1 MKKVLSMLLA
11 FALVLGLMPPVA
23 YAAESDLS
31 TVTVTTDKTVLKA
44 GDSITISLS
53 NDKAIDNLSCFQFN
67 VEFAKEAYIKTDS
80 SVGDACKFTMV
91 GDATSNIGPIAEKR
105 WGLAISALDTQSN
118 PFSLNAGFIASVTL
132 TATEN
137 ITADN
142 AAISVYTDCLS
153 DYDFVDLDVNLVGG
167 NIDVTVSEETNYTV
181 SMGDDKTVTAGET
194 VNIPVTIG
202 HTDET
207 VTTYNA
213 YDMTFGYDASKLD
226 LNMATVESEGYSVI
240 PGDNQV
246 RIVRYGADTALGEAL
261 QLSFTAKSTGTSEV
275 TVLSAKV
282 DQAANSVEFDAPE
295 AVLADDGKVSIT
307 VSGYTVSL
315 PDDFTTDEEDLVVEP
330 GEDFTFKPV
339 DPNYDYTFS
348 VAVGD
353 TVTDN
358 QTFGDNGSY
367 TIENINGNV
376 TVTVTEKTPKSFS
389 VTLDEDMTGASTATY
404 NTDYTFTLDKK
415 DGYTYNVQMTIG
427 GADYTGFTVTE
438 NEGTLTYTIPGSDI
452 TGAIVAKGNK
462 TEVIPESYSVTFTG
476 NGAGDV
482 AEGTAASAEHGK
494 DYTFALD
501 KEAGYSYTV
510 TATMG
515 GEAVDVTE
523 GEAGYTIQK
532 VTGELVINIEKE
544 SSLGIDEVTVSTYV
558 ELDNKTMYL
567 VSVAGTPEENKAF
580 AYDGNVMYKTS
591 AYGENVYSWL
601 VIVDKAEAALTVE
614 AATAMIT
621 LADASAETLAQTY
634 DVNMTGTADV
644 NDAQLVYDMYNGKY
658 SDFTTVTVQKF
669 LNADVNTDKVINAAD
684 AVAVV
689 HNAN

>member
-226 LNMATVESEGYSVI
+226 LNMAAVESEGYSVI

-246 RIVRYGADTALGEAL
+246 RIVRYGADTALGEA
-261 QLSFTAKSTGTSEV
+261 
-275 TVLSAKV
+275 
-282 DQAANSVEFDAPE
+282 
-295 AVLADDGKVSIT
+295 
-307 VSGYTVSL
+307 
-315 PDDFTTDEEDLVVEP
+315 
-330 GEDFTFKPV
+330 
-339 DPNYDYTFS
+339 
-348 VAVGD
+348 
-353 TVTDN
+353 
-358 QTFGDNGSY
+358 
-367 TIENINGNV
+367 
-376 TVTVTEKTPKSFS
+376 
-389 VTLDEDMTGASTATY
+389 
-404 NTDYTFTLDKK
+404 
-415 DGYTYNVQMTIG
+415 
-427 GADYTGFTVTE
+427 
-438 NEGTLTYTIPGSDI
+438 
-452 TGAIVAKGNK
+452 
-462 TEVIPESYSVTFTG
+462 
-476 NGAGDV
+476 
-482 AEGTAASAEHGK
+482 
-494 DYTFALD
+494 
-501 KEAGYSYTV
+501 
-510 TATMG
+510 
-515 GEAVDVTE
+515 
-523 GEAGYTIQK
+523 
-532 VTGELVINIEKE
+532 
-544 SSLGIDEVTVSTYV
+544 
-558 ELDNKTMYL
+558 
-567 VSVAGTPEENKAF
+567 
-580 AYDGNVMYKTS
+580 
-591 AYGENVYSWL
+591 
-601 VIVDKAEAALTVE
+601 
-614 AATAMIT
+614 
-621 LADASAETLAQTY
+621 
-634 DVNMTGTADV
+634 
-644 NDAQLVYDMYNGKY
+644 
-658 SDFTTVTVQKF
+658 
-669 LNADVNTDKVINAAD
+669 
-684 AVAVV
+684 
-689 HNAN
+689 